1 MPRQHINGVD
11 LYYELAGAGDP
22 LVLVHGAF
30 TDHTSWRFVIP
41 GLAESYRVLSYDRRG
56 HSRSERPAASG
67 GRRTDEDDLV
77 ALIER
82 LELAPVHLVGSSHGS
97 SISLG
102 VAARRPD
109 LVRSVAVHE
118 PPLLGIAE
126 PGTELGRM
134 ADTILATMRAVAAE
148 IRRGDAEDATARF
161 IEEIALGPGMWR
173 TLPVE
178 SRRALVANAPTFLDL
193 LDDHDWAAV
202 PLPAGTDTPILLTDG
217 DSSPPWFGAI
227 IAELFVTRYCQASR
241 HTFRGAGHAPHLSHP
256 AELVSVIRSFV
267 ESTFADATTRSG
279 VQS

>member
-1 MPRQHINGVD
+1 MPRQHINGVE
-11 LYYELAGAGDP
+11 LYYELTGAGDP

-30 TDHTSWRFVIP
+30 TDHTSWRFVVP

-56 HSRSERPAASG
+56 HSRSERPAAPG

-77 ALIER
+77 ALIET

-97 SISLG
+97 SIALS
-102 VAARRPD
+102 VAARRPE
-109 LVRSVAVHE
+109 LVRGVAVHE

-126 PGTELGRM
+126 PGTMLGRM
-134 ADTILATMRAVAAE
+134 ADTVLATMRAVAAE
-148 IRRGDAEDATARF
+148 IGRGDAEGATARF

-178 SRRALVANAPTFLDL
+178 SRRALVANAPTFVDL

-202 PLPAGTDTPILLTDG
+202 PLPAGAEPPILVTDG

-227 IAELFVTRYCQASR
+227 IAELFLTRYGQASR
-241 HTFRGAGHAPHLSHP
+241 HTFRGAGHAPHLTHP
-256 AELVSVIRSFV
+256 AALVPVIRSFV
-267 ESTFADATTRSG
+267 ESTYADAATTSG